1 MRYDSGV
8 SDTLDKAAL
17 RFERYVAVGD
27 SSTEGLDDPDG
38 NGGYR
43 GWANRL
49 AEQIAC
55 AQGSLLY
62 ANLAIRG
69 RCTRQIREEQLD
81 RALAMR
87 PDLASVFCGT
97 NDLLRR
103 EFDADAVGRDVE
115 FMQRSFAEAGATVLT
130 FTMVDLASVMPLARC
145 VAPRLREL
153 NTTLRAVAAETGAI
167 LVDFADEPMCS
178 DRRFWSDDRLHA
190 NAAGHERMAIALT
203 VALGFAPPS
212 DDWNEPLPPEP
223 RRTVGRRLAD
233 ELRWGGKHLVPWVG
247 RRLRGRSSGDDV
259 KSKRPE
265 LRAI

>member
-1 MRYDSGV
+1 M
-8 SDTLDKAAL
+8 
-17 RFERYVAVGD
+17 RFERYVAIGD

-43 GWANRL
+43 GWTNRL
-49 AEQIAC
+49 AEMIASE
-55 AQGSLLY
+55 QGSLLY
-62 ANLAIRG
+62 ANLGIRG
-69 RCTRQIREEQLD
+69 RRTRQIREEQLD

-115 FMQRSFAEAGATVLT
+115 LMQRSLVEAGATVLT
-130 FTMVDLASVMPLARC
+130 FTMADLTSVIPLARC
-145 VAPRLREL
+145 VASRLREL
-153 NTTLRAVAAETGAI
+153 NVTLRTVAAETGAI
-167 LVDFADEPMCS
+167 LVDLADEPMCS

-190 NAAGHERMAIALT
+190 NAAGHERMAIALA
-203 VALGFAPPS
+203 VALNVAPPS

-223 RRTVGRRLAD
+223 RRSIVRRLVG
-233 ELRWGGKHLVPWVG
+233 EFLWGGKYLVPWVG

-259 KSKRPE
+259 KPKRPE
-265 LRAI
+265 LRAV